1 MLSNVMHRLSA
12 CCWLLTIFTAA
23 FAFPPQQEQV
33 KLRPELLAPKTVEPI
48 SAAEFRQLLAHHKGK
63 VVLVN
68 LWATWCAPC
77 LKELPE
83 LAKLQEQYRDK
94 GLQVLAVTLD
104 EPDILETRVKRI
116 WRERAASLPAYL
128 QTEASSDKFVSV
140 IDPAWAEIMPTNYV
154 LDRQGKLKATLTGG
168 KTLAEFEAA
177 IQPLL

>member
-1 MLSNVMHRLSA
+1 MYYAVFLLLLF
-12 CCWLLTIFTAA
+12 LLTPTA
-23 FAFPPQQEQV
+23 PQKGVNAQ
-33 KLRPELLAPKTVEPI
+33 LRPELLVPKTVEPLN
-48 SAAEFRQLLAHHKGK
+48 AAEFRQLLAHHKGK
-63 VVLVN
+63 IVLVN

-94 GLQVLAVTLD
+94 GLQVLAITLD
-104 EPDILETRVKRI
+104 EPDILETRVKRL
-116 WRERAASLPAYL
+116 WRERAPGLPAYL

-140 IDPAWAEIMPTNYV
+140 IDPAWAEILPTNYV
-154 LDRQGKLKATLTGG
+154 LDREGKLKATLTGG

>member
-1 MLSNVMHRLSA
+1 MYTAVLFS
-12 CCWLLTIFTAA
+12 LLLLLMPTS
-23 FAFPPQQEQV
+23 PQQGATPQ
-33 KLRPELLAPKTVEPI
+33 LRPELLAPKTVEPI

-63 VVLVN
+63 VILVN

-104 EPDILETRVKRI
+104 EPNLLETRVKRT
-116 WRERAASLPAYL
+116 WHERAASLPAYL
-128 QTEASSDKFVSV
+128 QTEVSSDKFVSV

-154 LDRQGKLKATLTGG
+154 LDRAGKLKATLTGG

-177 IQPLL
+177 IKPLL

>member
-1 MLSNVMHRLSA
+1 MYNAVLLLLLFLLAPASPQKGTSPPLRTE
-12 CCWLLTIFTAA
+12 LLT
-23 FAFPPQQEQV
+23 
-33 KLRPELLAPKTVEPI
+33 PKTVEPI

-104 EPDILETRVKRI
+104 EPDILETRVKRL
-116 WRERAASLPAYL
+116 WRERAPSLAAYL

-177 IQPLL
+177 IKPLL

>member
-1 MLSNVMHRLSA
+1 MYRLNA
-12 CCWLLTIFTAA
+12 CFWLLTILTTA
-23 FAFPPQQEQV
+23 FAFPPQHEQP

-48 SAAEFRQLLAHHKGK
+48 SAAEFRQLLVHHQGK

-94 GLQVLAVTLD
+94 GLQVIAVTLD
-104 EPDILETRVKRI
+104 EPDILETRVKRL
-116 WRERAASLPAYL
+116 WRERAPTLPAYL

-154 LDRQGKLKATLTGG
+154 LDRAGKLKATLTGG

-177 IQPLL
+177 IKPLL